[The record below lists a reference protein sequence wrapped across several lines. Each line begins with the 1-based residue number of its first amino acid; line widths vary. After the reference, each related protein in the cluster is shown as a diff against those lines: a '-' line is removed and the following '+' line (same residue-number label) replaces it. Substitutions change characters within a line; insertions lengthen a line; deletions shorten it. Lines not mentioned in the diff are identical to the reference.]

1 MPMKLIQLLRSPA
14 GRPPRRRMARPGM
27 AAAAAVLLPVLLW
40 PGSPVHAAGAAAD
53 EPTRPCRIAG
63 WPNELRCGQVERPL
77 NPAEPQ
83 GRKISVHYLLVPAKS
98 RSKLPDP
105 VVMFAGGPGQAAIRL
120 APKVIPGLSS
130 LNNRRDLIFIDQRGT
145 GLSAPLQCADTRSL
159 PASEALSSEGQ
170 QRRLQQCLAQL
181 QQLPHGDLRFY
192 TTSVAMQDFDAV
204 RQQLGVRRWNL
215 IGASYGTRAAL
226 EYQRQFPQA
235 VRRTLLDGMAPADQ
249 ALPESMSPDAQAAL
263 DRVFASCEQDAA
275 CRQTY
280 PRLRERWELLLKG
293 LPREV
298 SLPHPLSGVGERVL
312 LERDALMRA
321 VRVPLYVPALAAALP
336 AAIDAAAQGRFEG
349 LAGLVGGL
357 GLSGQD
363 RLFEGMHFS
372 VICAEDLPRMGEQ
385 ARTTPGRDFGDGEAR
400 FYRRACASWPRGEVP
415 ADFYRTPQA
424 QSPVL
429 LLSGGADP
437 VTPPR
442 HGERIARALGPK
454 ALHLVAPNAGHGV
467 MRLACL
473 REPMQR
479 FFNAE
484 NDEDALAIKA
494 DCLARVPRAL
504 PFYPP
509 GTPRPAAPAAAASS
523 ATAASEVSR

>member
-1 MPMKLIQLLRSPA
+1 MPMKHVFPQQAAA
-14 GRPPRRRMARPGM
+14 GRPPRRRRLPSTVAASAAALLLLL
-27 AAAAAVLLPVLLW
+27 AAAAPAR
-40 PGSPVHAAGAAAD
+40 AADAPGAAEA
-53 EPTRPCRIAG
+53 TRPCRLDG

-83 GRKISVHYLLVPAKS
+83 GRKISVHYVLVPAKS

-105 VVMFAGGPGQAAIRL
+105 VVLFAGGPGQAATRL
-120 APKVIPGLSS
+120 APKVIPGLSA

-145 GLSAPLQCADTRSL
+145 GLSAPLQCPDSRTL
-159 PASEALSSEGQ
+159 PMAEAISSEGQ
-170 QRRLQQCLAQL
+170 LRQMQHCLATL
-181 QQLPHGDLRFY
+181 QQLPHGDLRYY

-204 RQQLGVRRWNL
+204 RQQLGVQRWNL

-263 DRVFASCEQDAA
+263 DRVFDGCEQDAV
-275 CRQTY
+275 CRRTY
-280 PRLRERWELLLKG
+280 PRLRERWDGLLRS

-298 SLPHPLSGVGERVL
+298 ALPHPLSGVHERVR
-312 LERDALMRA
+312 LEREALMRA
-321 VRVPLYVPALAAALP
+321 VRLPLYVPALSAALP
-336 AAIDAAAQGRFEG
+336 AAIDAATQGRFDG

-357 GLSGQD
+357 GMSGKD

-372 VICAEDLPRMGEQ
+372 VICAEDLPRMAGEGQ
-385 ARTTPGRDFGDGEAR
+385 AATGRDFGGGEAR
-400 FYRRACASWPRGEVP
+400 FYRRICASWPRGEVP
-415 ADFYRTPQA
+415 PEFYRTPTA

-442 HGERIARALGPK
+442 HAERVAAALGPK
-454 ALHLVAPNAGHGV
+454 ALHLMAPNAGHGV

-473 REPMQR
+473 REPLQR
-479 FFNAE
+479 FFNAAS
-484 NDEDALAIKA
+484 DEEALALKA
-494 DCLARVPRAL
+494 DCLDRVPRAL

-509 GTPRPAAPAAAASS
+509 GTPRPAASAASS
-523 ATAASEVSR
+523 AASEVSQ